1 MNYNAKNRI
10 RQRRYKL
17 LKDELNNECL
27 FENKRN
33 KALSFLSSLCVLLS
47 ITLSFLIYAK
57 NDENGSWLKK
67 NFGIELSF
75 SKVNSIMSKYTDY
88 LLDFNIFKKDN
99 DLAVAYVPSY
109 YSLGDNLYES
119 NSNEITSIG
128 DGTVIFVGEYEN
140 EKVVIIQH
148 DLGYS
153 ATYSGLEDVLV
164 KKYDRVDDK
173 DSIGVSFK
181 SIKIEF
187 EKGFGTL
194 TYEEVVEL
202 LSKN

>member
-1 MNYNAKNRI
+1 MDYNAKNRI

-17 LKDELNNECL
+17 IKDELSNECL
-27 FENKRN
+27 YKNK
-33 KALSFLSSLCVLLS
+33 KSKGLSFLSSLCILLS

-75 SKVNSIMSKYTDY
+75 SKVNSVMAKYSDY
-88 LLDFNIFKKDN
+88 LLDFNIFKNED
-99 DLAVAYVPSY
+99 DVLVAYVPSY
-109 YSLGDNLYES
+109 QSLGNNLYEP

-128 DGTVIFVGEYEN
+128 DGTVVFVGDNEN

-153 ATYSGLEDVLV
+153 ATYIGLDDVLV

-173 DSIGVSFK
+173 DSIGISFD
-181 SIKIEF
+181 SIKIKF
-187 EKGFGTL
+187 EKENDTL
-194 TYEEVVEL
+194 TYEEVLEL
-202 LSKN
+202 LG